1 MPLIMIKSNQTIAI
15 LENSV
20 NLYKAIQYYNT
31 IAITTT
37 DFQTL
42 LEITINT
49 FTRIF
54 DFPNCMIL
62 EYFEND
68 NNLYPIDYQ
77 GFDKN
82 DYIKPIPFEI
92 NDLNNLKNTFTKYSN
107 EKLTHYFDSLQLTES
122 VICPIFKRNGV
133 FYGFIVCGSQELV
146 YDKINILDLDAF
158 TALSHQAGFYIN
170 NYRANEQLR
179 LEIEDRKIAEKKVA
193 EQTAALKRSNENL
206 QQFAYVISHDL
217 KAPLR
222 NITSF
227 AQLLKRSFP
236 EELNENATEYL
247 NFILT
252 GVKQLSNLIDDLLEY
267 SRASEKPIE
276 FEPIE
281 FDLIMETVK
290 YNLNIAI
297 QESNA
302 TIEYGELPTMNASYN
317 QMTLLFQN
325 LLSNA
330 IKFCQSDV
338 QPIIKISSK
347 SYGTKNTLFTVS
359 DNGIGIK
366 KEYFNRIFSLFQRLN
381 RQDEYE
387 GTGLGL
393 SICKKIIER
402 HNGRIWINSK
412 GENQGTTFYI
422 LLPNDL

>member
-1 MPLIMIKSNQTIAI
+1 MIKSNQTIAI

-31 IAITTT
+31 TAITTT

>member
-1 MPLIMIKSNQTIAI
+1 MIKSNQTIAI

-31 IAITTT
+31 TAITTT

-347 SYGTKNTLFTVS
+347 PYGTKNTLFTVS

-366 KEYFNRIFSLFQRLN
+366 KEYFSRVFSLFQRLN

>member
-1 MPLIMIKSNQTIAI
+1 MIKSNQTIAI

>member
-1 MPLIMIKSNQTIAI
+1 MIKSNQTIAI

-366 KEYFNRIFSLFQRLN
+366 KEYFSRVFSLFQRLN

>member
-1 MPLIMIKSNQTIAI
+1 MIKSNQTIAI

-347 SYGTKNTLFTVS
+347 PYGTKNTLFTVS

-366 KEYFNRIFSLFQRLN
+366 KEYFSRVFSLFQRLN